1 MNKLKV
7 EMHNNSFFW
16 YKVYLYIIK
25 KNRLTLFSEIKPVS
39 FNLYITSLSHHHI
52 NSSSH
57 YHIIITSSHHH
68 ITSSS
73 HHHIIS
79 PLVSQNTLQT
89 NDTNSVSIFRKEQ

>member
-39 FNLYITSLSHHHI
+39 FNLYITTLSHHHI
-52 NSSSH
+52 
-57 YHIIITSSHHH
+57 ITSP
-68 ITSSS
+68 

-89 NDTNSVSIFRKEQ
+89 NDTKSVSIFRKEQ

>member
-39 FNLYITSLSHHHI
+39 FNLYITTLSHHHI
-52 NSSSH
+52 
-57 YHIIITSSHHH
+57 ITSP
-68 ITSSS
+68 

-89 NDTNSVSIFRKEQ
+89 NDIKSVSIFRMEQ